1 VNDNERGEDPFVREV
16 RRQAERARQR
26 RELSFWQGLSLVGGV
41 GWMVVTPA
49 VAGALLGRF
58 LDTHWGTGIFWTLS
72 LLVLGLVLGC
82 VSAWR
87 HIARELQD

>member
-1 VNDNERGEDPFVREV
+1 VNDNERGDDPFVGEV
-16 RRQAERARQR
+16 RRQAARAGQR

-41 GWMVVTPA
+41 GWMVVLPA

-72 LLVLGLVLGC
+72 LLVLGLALGC